1 MLVTM
6 KNNKRYTRTSGPIT
20 IETRMRRALSRN
32 TANYSW
38 NFKYFAN
45 RLGIRYLS
53 NTRSFVLWIYWN
65 RYGFQ
70 NSGRPRISRSLGRVE
85 CEIRNSIVTLVGLY
99 TKRIHIK
106 VKVSKE
112 IRAIGIAGNTI
123 RAWSDRI
130 RFSLRQFI
138 DHNEIHASI
147 FRINVI
153 PLSGDEIIKKKKI
166 CEFSR
171 ANILCEYILENFYTL
186 KILELRRQMQLH
198 LLWNYGTCF
207 HNFWIRKKF
216 ILCFLVLI

>member
-1 MLVTM
+1 MPVTM

-20 IETRMRRALSRN
+20 IETRMRSALSRN

-153 PLSGDEIIKKKKI
+153 PLSGDEIIKKKKNMRI
-166 CEFSR
+166 FAS
-171 ANILCEYILENFYTL
+171 EYPLWIYFRKFLYVENFRVEETNAIAPSV
-186 KILELRRQMQLH
+186 K
-198 LLWNYGTCF
+198 LWNVF
-207 HNFWIRKKF
+207 P
-216 ILCFLVLI
+216 

>member
-1 MLVTM
+1 MPVTM

-153 PLSGDEIIKKKKI
+153 PLSGDEIIKKI
-166 CEFSR
+166 YEFSR

-198 LLWNYGTCF
+198 LLWNYGT
-207 HNFWIRKKF
+207 
-216 ILCFLVLI
+216 VLP

>member
-1 MLVTM
+1 M

-153 PLSGDEIIKKKKI
+153 PLSGDEIVKKKNMRIFASEYPLWI
-166 CEFSR
+166 CFR
-171 ANILCEYILENFYTL
+171 KFLYFYTL

-207 HNFWIRKKF
+207 HKKF

>member
-1 MLVTM
+1 MPVTM

-20 IETRMRRALSRN
+20 IETRMRSALSRN

-153 PLSGDEIIKKKKI
+153 PLSGDEIIKKI
-166 CEFSR
+166 YEFSR
-171 ANILCEYILENFYTL
+171 ANILCEYVLENFY
-186 KILELRRQMQLH
+186 I
-198 LLWNYGTCF
+198 F
-207 HNFWIRKKF
+207 IRWKF
-216 ILCFLVLI
+216 

>member
-1 MLVTM
+1 M

-153 PLSGDEIIKKKKI
+153 PLSGDEIVKKKNMRIFASEYPLWI
-166 CEFSR
+166 CFR
-171 ANILCEYILENFYTL
+171 KFLYFYTL
-186 KILELRRQMQLH
+186 KILKLRRQMQLH
-198 LLWNYGTCF
+198 LLWNYGT
-207 HNFWIRKKF
+207 
-216 ILCFLVLI
+216 VLP

>member
-1 MLVTM
+1 MPVTM

-153 PLSGDEIIKKKKI
+153 PLSGDEIVKKKNMRIFASEYPLWI
-166 CEFSR
+166 CFR
-171 ANILCEYILENFYTL
+171 KFLYFYTL
-186 KILELRRQMQLH
+186 KILKLRRQMQLH
-198 LLWNYGTCF
+198 LLWNYGT
-207 HNFWIRKKF
+207 
-216 ILCFLVLI
+216 VLP